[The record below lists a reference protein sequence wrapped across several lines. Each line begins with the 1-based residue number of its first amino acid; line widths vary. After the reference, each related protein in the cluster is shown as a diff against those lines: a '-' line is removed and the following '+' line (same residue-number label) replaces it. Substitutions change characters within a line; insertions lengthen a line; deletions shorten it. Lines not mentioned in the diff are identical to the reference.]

1 MQSEAV
7 AACMTSNSFDVGAI
21 RTGKISVYLV
31 VPFRRQA
38 AWAPLLR
45 LWKGCFLSML
55 GDKGVREFQD

>member
-38 AWAPLLR
+38 AWEPLLR